1 MKMKSGRKSILCF
14 STAALL
20 LSVLAPLSAFAD
32 GTTVTSDTY
41 NQPLS
46 QTLALSNLVIFKED
60 SLYTDAYVYVKSVKF
75 SIGGLEHPFK
85 LDNYK
90 RVSWTKDDNPPD
102 VDNVLSTKVAP
113 KTGTLHEAKTS
124 ERLDRIKE
132 KLNNK
137 DGVIYGWVLP
147 AGEENWTKA
156 GSVKITFQ

>member
-1 MKMKSGRKSILCF
+1 MKMKPGRKSILCF
-14 STAALL
+14 SAAALL
-20 LSVLAPLSAFAD
+20 FSALAPLSAFAD

-41 NQPLS
+41 NQSLS
-46 QTLALSNLVIFKED
+46 RTIALSNLVIFKED
-60 SLYTDAYVYVKSVKF
+60 SLYTDAYILQKSVKF

-85 LDNYK
+85 LENYK
-90 RVSWTKDDNPPD
+90 RVSWTKDENEPN

-132 KLNNK
+132 KFNKK
-137 DGVIYGWVLP
+137 DGIIYGWVQL
-147 AGEENWTKA
+147 AGEDTWSKA